1 MNRHLSSLASLF
13 ILLLF
18 SSQLMAKPQLPDFT
32 SIVEKSK
39 DSVVNISTSKKIKTG
54 QLKKH
59 LEIPDLPEGSP
70 FGELFKKFF
79 DHDGFGF
86 KDRETSSLGSGFI
99 ISQEGF
105 IVTNNHVAEGNSSI
119 EVELQDGNVYEAE
132 VTGLDPY
139 TDLAVL
145 KIYTSNLPHISFHNT
160 DPVRVGQLAIALGNP
175 YGFQCTVTTGV
186 VSALGR
192 TLKTNSGRSID
203 NVIQTDAALNPGNSG
218 GPLVDSRGEVIG
230 VNTAV
235 IMPAQGICFAI
246 SSGTAEYIV
255 GKLITEGRI
264 RRAFLGIAGQFLPL
278 PLRVIHYNKLD
289 LASGVRV
296 EHLERS
302 HQFDNRALRKGD
314 IIIQFNGKPVTGID
328 SLQKLLDEHTIGK
341 TLEMGILRK
350 GRKQMIK
357 VVPGELIAS

>member
-1 MNRHLSSLASLF
+1 MAHLINIQDKKPLHR
-13 ILLLF
+13 
-18 SSQLMAKPQLPDFT
+18 SSQFENHPLNDKPLLDAYSEAIIGATRIASPA
-32 SIVEKSK
+32 
-39 DSVVNISTSKKIKTG
+39 VVNIRISRPVRGRGRG
-54 QLKKH
+54 QQ
-59 LEIPDLPEGSP
+59 PG
-70 FGELFKKFF
+70 G
-79 DHDGFGF
+79 
-86 KDRETSSLGSGFI
+86 GSGFI

-145 KIYTSNLPHISFHNT
+145 KIYTSNLPHVSFQNT
-160 DPVRVGQLAIALGNP
+160 EPVRVGQLAIALGNP

-218 GPLVDSRGEVIG
+218 GPLVDSRGSVIG
-230 VNTAV
+230 VNTA
-235 IMPAQGICFAI
+235 IIYPAQGLCFAI

-264 RRAFLGIAGQFLPL
+264 RRAFLGIAGQNMPL
-278 PLRVIHYNKLD
+278 PLRVIHYNKLE

-296 EHLERS
+296 EHLEKS
-302 HQFDNRALRKGD
+302 PQFNNQSLRKGD
-314 IIIQFNGKPVTGID
+314 IIIHFNRKPVTGID
-328 SLQKLLDEHTIGK
+328 SLQRLLDEKTIGK
-341 TLEMGILRK
+341 SLDMGILRK
-350 GRKQMIK
+350 GKKQMIK
-357 VVPGELIAS
+357 VVPGELIAK